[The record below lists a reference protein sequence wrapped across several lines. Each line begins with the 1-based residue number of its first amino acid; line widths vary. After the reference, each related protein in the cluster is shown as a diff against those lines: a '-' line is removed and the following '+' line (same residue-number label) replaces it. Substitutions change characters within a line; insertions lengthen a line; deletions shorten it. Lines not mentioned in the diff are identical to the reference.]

1 LSHFFGRGL
10 NKHNAEFECL
20 SSNFYLFRE
29 IASQGLVHA
38 LDVDDRG

>member
-1 LSHFFGRGL
+1 MVTAL
-10 NKHNAEFECL
+10 NFPDSEEFECL